1 MASLRAATGLPFS
14 PRPACCRLPSS
25 PGSGHGFVF
34 PPRFAPGVFLFFP
47 LDSAGG
53 SGVAHRRAY
62 PRIEATAR
70 HGARKENPK
79 VRNHRLQKKFNGT
92 ATKPRLS
99 VFCSNRQLYAM
110 LVDDHNK
117 KILFYGSTLQKAI
130 CGDPPCGAVEA
141 AGRIGEEL
149 IRACKEL
156 DITEISSYDRNGFAR
171 GEKMMA
177 FEVPDLVELECI
189 DWARKEINIKYEI
202 RDNRK
207 GYKAGALKKG
217 MEHIYTQQCDFVAIF
232 DADFQPES
240 DFLLKIIP
248 FLVHNPKIGLVQTR
262 WEFVNYDV
270 CLMTRIQKMS
280 LDYHF
285 KVEQESGSSMHSF
298 FGFNGTAAVWRV
310 SATIN
315 EAGGW
320 KDHTT
325 VEDMDL
331 AVRLYGQASR
341 DGNSC
346 MLRVNSQVPSKPT
359 DIGSIDGL
367 VGVSVWKKLH
377 LLYSFFFVRRVVA
390 PILTFLFYRVVIPLS
405 VMVPEVSIPVWGMV
419 CIPTAITIMN
429 AIRNPGSLHLMPF
442 WILFEN
448 VMAMHRMRAALTGLF
463 ETMNV
468 NQWVVTEKVGD
479 HVKDKL
485 EVPLLEP
492 LKPTDC
498 VERIYIPELV
508 VAFYLLVCASYD
520 LVLGA
525 KHYYLAKVAGA
536 VTVAGAALRWHGER
550 ARVAGSARRGPS
562 HSHLVASED
571 RGRRIRAPLSLPRT
585 GGGGFVRRHPC
596 PYTLPFPTAWG
607 YGGGA
612 VVTQGCA
619 TESGGRTDDIG
630 GSGWRADGSRG
641 VPR

>member
-14 PRPACCRLPSS
+14 PRPACCHPPSS
-25 PGSGHGFVF
+25 PGSGRGFVF

-53 SGVAHRRAY
+53 GGVARRRAY

-79 VRNHRLQKKFNGT
+79 VRNRRLQKKFNGT

-262 WEFVNYDV
+262 WEFGYRR
-270 CLMTRIQKMS
+270 CHSRIQEDVTG
-280 LDYHF
+280 L
-285 KVEQESGSSMHSF
+285 SF
-298 FGFNGTAAVWRV
+298 QSR
-310 SATIN
+310 
-315 EAGGW
+315 AGI
-320 KDHTT
+320 
-325 VEDMDL
+325 
-331 AVRLYGQASR
+331 RLIYAFILWLQR
-341 DGNSC
+341 
-346 MLRVNSQVPSKPT
+346 LRVNSQVPSKPT

-405 VMVPEVSIPVWGMV
+405 VMVPEISIPVWGM
-419 CIPTAITIMN
+419 
-429 AIRNPGSLHLMPF
+429 
-442 WILFEN
+442 ILFEN
-448 VMAMHRMRAALTGLF
+448 VMAMHRMRAALTGLL

-508 VAFYLLVCASYD
+508 VAFYLLVCASHD

-525 KHYYLAKVAGA
+525 KHYYLYIYPGIF
-536 VTVAGAALRWHGER
+536 TIW
-550 ARVAGSARRGPS
+550 S
-562 HSHLVASED
+562 
-571 RGRRIRAPLSLPRT
+571 
-585 GGGGFVRRHPC
+585 F
-596 PYTLPFPTAWG
+596 
-607 YGGGA
+607 
-612 VVTQGCA
+612 
-619 TESGGRTDDIG
+619 
-630 GSGWRADGSRG
+630 
-641 VPR
+641 

>member
-14 PRPACCRLPSS
+14 PRPACCRPPSS
-25 PGSGHGFVF
+25 PGSRRGFAF

-79 VRNHRLQKKFNGT
+79 VRNRWLQKKFNGT

-141 AGRIGEEL
+141 AGRVGEEL

-177 FEVPDLVELECI
+177 FEVPVSQQEDLVELECK

-207 GYKAGALKKG
+207 GYKAGALQKG

-232 DADFQPES
+232 NADFQPES
-240 DFLLKIIP
+240 DFLLKTIP
-248 FLVHNPKIGLVQTR
+248 FLVHNPKIGLAVLP
-262 WEFVNYDV
+262 WPLLGNFAVNYDV

-298 FGFNGTAAVWRV
+298 FGSTTSGQTLQAKTQNHLYYGTEGVLTKQEVGRIAQP
-310 SATIN
+310 
-315 EAGGW
+315 W
-320 KDHTT
+320 KTWT
-325 VEDMDL
+325 WLYACMGKPQGMAIPVCWW
-331 AVRLYGQASR
+331 AYLYG
-341 DGNSC
+341 
-346 MLRVNSQVPSKPT
+346 
-359 DIGSIDGL
+359 
-367 VGVSVWKKLH
+367 KKLH

-390 PILTFLFYRVVIPLS
+390 PILTFLFYCVMIPLS

-419 CIPTAITIMN
+419 YIPTAITIMN
-429 AIRNPGSLHLMPF
+429 AIRNPGSLRLMPF

-448 VMAMHRMRAALTGLF
+448 VMAMHRMRAAVTGLL

-468 NQWVVTEKVGD
+468 NQWVDTEKVGD

-492 LKPTDC
+492 LKPTDY

-508 VAFYLLVCASYD
+508 VAFYLPPGMRVFRF
-520 LVLGA
+520 GA
-525 KHYYLAKVAGA
+525 RSQ
-536 VTVAGAALRWHGER
+536 ALLP
-550 ARVAGSARRGPS
+550 V
-562 HSHLVASED
+562 HLPVH
-571 RGRRIRAPLSLPRT
+571 
-585 GGGGFVRRHPC
+585 V
-596 PYTLPFPTAWG
+596 
-607 YGGGA
+607 
-612 VVTQGCA
+612 
-619 TESGGRTDDIG
+619 
-630 GSGWRADGSRG
+630 
-641 VPR
+641 

>member
-1 MASLRAATGLPFS
+1 MVGKAQAELPPGFRAPPARQIAHPKQLARSPHGIAPRGNRAAILAAPAVLPPS
-14 PRPACCRLPSS
+14 QLARLWAWLRVPAALRTWRVPFLSAGFRRRRRSSS
-25 PGSGHGFVF
+25 PARVPEDRGHGEARREEGEPQGQE
-34 PPRFAPGVFLFFP
+34 PPAAEEVQWHGDEAEAIRVLLQQAAP
-47 LDSAGG
+47 
-53 SGVAHRRAY
+53 
-62 PRIEATAR
+62 
-70 HGARKENPK
+70 
-79 VRNHRLQKKFNGT
+79 
-92 ATKPRLS
+92 
-99 VFCSNRQLYAM
+99 M

-359 DIGSIDGL
+359 DISSIDGL

-448 VMAMHRMRAALTGLF
+448 VMAMHRMRAALTGLL

-508 VAFYLLVCASYD
+508 VAFYLL
-520 LVLGA
+520 
-525 KHYYLAKVAGA
+525 
-536 VTVAGAALRWHGER
+536 R
-550 ARVAGSARRGPS
+550 
-562 HSHLVASED
+562 
-571 RGRRIRAPLSLPRT
+571 
-585 GGGGFVRRHPC
+585 
-596 PYTLPFPTAWG
+596 
-607 YGGGA
+607 
-612 VVTQGCA
+612 Q
-619 TESGGRTDDIG
+619 
-630 GSGWRADGSRG
+630 SGWRCHRG
-641 VPR
+641 EGGAEVACGAR